1 MRKDIKIDTV
11 IGERMHVLAKTKFFE
26 PLRDVFGYL
35 DGSPYRGSGQNLL
48 LLGYPVH
55 RDRMSALGPGCV
67 KTIFEAR
74 ARNIDSRNYR
84 RRQ

>member
-55 RDRMSALGPGCV
+55 RGRMSALGH
-67 KTIFEAR
+67 KQT
-74 ARNIDSRNYR
+74 
-84 RRQ
+84 

>member
-55 RDRMSALGPGCV
+55 RSRMSALGQ
-67 KTIFEAR
+67 KQT
-74 ARNIDSRNYR
+74 SRVLAIYVR
-84 RRQ
+84 FRG

>member
-35 DGSPYRGSGQNLL
+35 DGSLQKGDGEEKDAQTQTCQRVY
-48 LLGYPVH
+48 YPAQ
-55 RDRMSALGPGCV
+55 DAFCPQGC
-67 KTIFEAR
+67 FA
-74 ARNIDSRNYR
+74 D
-84 RRQ
+84 

>member
-55 RDRMSALGPGCV
+55 RGRMSALGQKQTFSDHLPDVRFRG
-67 KTIFEAR
+67 
-74 ARNIDSRNYR
+74 
-84 RRQ
+84 

>member
-55 RDRMSALGPGCV
+55 RGRMSALGHKQTLFAPVVYVRFWG
-67 KTIFEAR
+67 
-74 ARNIDSRNYR
+74 
-84 RRQ
+84 